1 MNSLTF
7 RVILR
12 SLVVPVYN
20 TWDCGA
26 NKHLLSRVFMLHLIS
41 SCYASKLMN

>member
-1 MNSLTF
+1 MNSLAF
-7 RVILR
+7 CVVLR

-26 NKHLLSRVFMLHLIS
+26 SKHLLSYVYMLYLIGT
-41 SCYASKLMN
+41 CYASKLMN